1 MFCFPTSRR
10 AAQFFGKG
18 RPRERG
24 PGAILPMLAERRQ
37 LMTAPRVLI
46 FANGLLPDLG
56 KARGLLQGNETI
68 VCADGGTHHALAL
81 GLRPAIVIGDLDSL
95 SDTDRIKLLD
105 ANVPIKQYPHD
116 KDETDLELAL
126 EYALAMKPG
135 AVVIAGALG
144 SRLDHTLGNLSLL
157 ADPRLHDVDCRLD
170 DGVEE
175 AYFCRAFSEIRGVSG
190 DLVSLIPWGVPVT
203 GVRTE
208 GLRWPLSGGVL
219 HAEKTL
225 GISNEMLGEYAT
237 VHLETGLL
245 LIVHRRRQ

>member
-1 MFCFPTSRR
+1 MYPITSSASGGCLVFRQIGAR
-10 AAQFFGKG
+10 FSVPA
-18 RPRERG
+18 RDG
-24 PGAILPMLAERRQ
+24 PVNAVH
-37 LMTAPRVLI
+37 APRVLI
-46 FANGLLPDLG
+46 FANGILPDLE

-68 VCADGGTHHALAL
+68 ICADGGTHHALAL

-95 SDTDRIKLLD
+95 SDAEAVRLSDMK
-105 ANVPIKQYPHD
+105 VPVKRYAHD

-126 EYALAMKPG
+126 DYALAMKPG
-135 AVVIAGALG
+135 AILIVGALG

-157 ADPRLHDVDCRLD
+157 ADPRLYDVDCRLD

-175 AYFCRAFSEIRGVSG
+175 AYFCRAFSEIRGVPG

-208 GLRWPLSGGVL
+208 GLRWPLSNGVL
-219 HAEKTL
+219 RAEKTL